1 MELHLPA
8 WRGQAARPDWTAAAV
23 SGFAAG
29 AVLMVLELFW
39 AATMSSDGP
48 WRIPGMVAAI
58 VTGEPVPMAG
68 PSTFDAGTV
77 ALALVVHYAL
87 GVVFGL
93 MLGLLVAGFH
103 SESSLGWTQT
113 LGAAFGVALYLLNF
127 HALSG
132 WFPWFAEL
140 RGGATLLAHLI
151 FGITA
156 AVLYWQLARRDQDD

>member
-8 WRGQAARPDWTAAAV
+8 WRGRSARPDWTAAAV

-39 AATMSSDGP
+39 AATMSNDGP

-58 VTGEPVPMAG
+58 VTGEAVPMAG
-68 PSTFDAGTV
+68 PSAFDAGTV

-93 MLGLLVAGFH
+93 VLGMLVAGFH
-103 SESSLGWTQT
+103 AEASLGGMQT

-127 HALSG
+127 HGLTV

-140 RGGATLLAHLI
+140 RGGATLLAHMI